1 MTKSAIKLLLV
12 EDSKLAL
19 TILQRLLSN
28 SPDISVV
35 GTATN
40 GKKALE
46 LIPQLQPDVIC
57 TDLKMEGMNGLEL
70 TQAIMQK
77 FPRPILVISNA
88 VNKNDTNNVFN
99 LLQAG
104 AVDVFPKPQGGEVAD
119 YEAIKQQ
126 LITKI
131 KIVAGV
137 SVFTKPHRKR
147 KSQPTSQQQ
156 NQSNTNNQEK
166 GIQIITIGSS
176 TGGPNALSKI
186 LTQLKPHAITL
197 PIVCVQHISPG
208 FLSGL
213 VNWLGVESGL
223 KVKIAADKELPVAG
237 TVYFAPENYHLG
249 IDNRGRFT
257 YLKQA
262 AVDGHKPSVTV
273 TFTSIAEYYGHQ
285 ALAILLTGMGKDGAA
300 GMKAIHERGGIT
312 IAQDEKTCI
321 VFGMPKEAIALNA
334 VRHILPLERIIP
346 FLTKNLAL
354 FI

>member
-1 MTKSAIKLLLV
+1 M
-12 EDSKLAL
+12 
-19 TILQRLLSN
+19 
-28 SPDISVV
+28 
-35 GTATN
+35 
-40 GKKALE
+40 
-46 LIPQLQPDVIC
+46 
-57 TDLKMEGMNGLEL
+57 
-70 TQAIMQK
+70 
-77 FPRPILVISNA
+77 
-88 VNKNDTNNVFN
+88 
-99 LLQAG
+99 
-104 AVDVFPKPQGGEVAD
+104 DVFPKPQGGEAAD

-137 SVFTKPHRKR
+137 SVFTKPNRKR